1 MTTHEDQQLG
11 QKIMKLVKGP
21 MILGKEG
28 MPQYA
33 TRGGQ
38 QLDQKV
44 NESLLKGPMLSEKG
58 VCSSMTTRRG
68 QQLDRKVNETYG
80 RFDALGEGVCPNMM
94 TRRSQQLDQKVNAAC
109 GRPDALREEGYAPVC
124 NDEQTDMKNASK
136 LLYSEICS
144 SIM

>member
-1 MTTHEDQQLG
+1 
-11 QKIMKLVKGP
+11 MKHVKGP

-58 VCSSMTTRRG
+58 VCPSMTTRRG
-68 QQLDRKVNETYG
+68 QQLDRKVNET
-80 RFDALGEGVCPNMM
+80 
-94 TRRSQQLDQKVNAAC
+94 C
-109 GRPDALREEGYAPVC
+109 GRPDALREGGYALVC
-124 NDEQTDMKNASK
+124 NDEQTDMQNASK

>member
-1 MTTHEDQQLG
+1 
-11 QKIMKLVKGP
+11 MKPVKGP

-33 TRGGQ
+33 TQGSQ

-44 NESLLKGPMLSEKG
+44 NETCERSNDP
-58 VCSSMTTRRG
+58 R
-68 QQLDRKVNETYG
+68 
-80 RFDALGEGVCPNMM
+80 EG
-94 TRRSQQLDQKVNAAC
+94 
-109 GRPDALREEGYAPVC
+109 GYAPVC
-124 NDEQTDMKNASK
+124 NDEQTEMQNASK